1 MKIRILRAKSFMTL
15 SLGAL
20 LVDSIEERLIEKGFL
35 AKSNLIPFQ
44 LNYQCLQWCND
55 LRPIIF
61 FPSLNNWP

>member
-35 AKSNLIPFQ
+35 ARKTI
-44 LNYQCLQWCND
+44 
-55 LRPIIF
+55 
-61 FPSLNNWP
+61 